1 MMTLHLLKLCVGA
14 DSVADL
20 RAWTEM
26 RRKRGPGV
34 HAHVTRMFPKRAEE
48 LLAGGSLYW
57 VIKGQIAA
65 RQKLIGVE
73 PFVDSAGVKR
83 CALQLD
89 DAVVAVR
96 PRPHRAFQG
105 WRYFQPAE
113 APPDLDAA
121 SSGLAEM
128 PEALRRQLSELG
140 LI

>member
-48 LLAGGSLYW
+48 LLDGGSLYW